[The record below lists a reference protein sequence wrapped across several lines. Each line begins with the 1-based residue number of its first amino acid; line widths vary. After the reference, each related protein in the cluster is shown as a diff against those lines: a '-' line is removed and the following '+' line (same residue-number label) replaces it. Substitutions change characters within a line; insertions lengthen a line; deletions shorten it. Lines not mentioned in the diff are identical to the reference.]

1 MPWTGKEF
9 ASRHNHKLKGAAADH
24 AARQAN
30 AILRSGVPEG
40 EAIAIAN
47 KHAAKGKTKVARL
60 TSKERS
66 KLPDSAFAGPGRS
79 YPVED
84 KAHARA
90 AKGFAAMH
98 HAPNKAAIDAK
109 ADKVLG
115 KGKSMKGME
124 HYAKGGTGPKGHS
137 GGEARAKEMRTEHRT
152 SNAKTD
158 GMRHGSTKAT
168 GQMASRFDKMAKKS
182 PYR

>member
-9 ASRHNHKLKGAAADH
+9 ASRHNHKLKGASADH

-30 AILRSGVPEG
+30 AMLRAGVPEG
-40 EAIAIAN
+40 EAIATAN
-47 KHAAKGKTKVARL
+47 KHAGKTKMARL

-66 KLPDSAFAGPGRS
+66 KLPAKDFAGPGRS

-109 ADKVLG
+109 ADKVLS
-115 KGKSMKGME
+115 KG
-124 HYAKGGTGPKGHS
+124 
-137 GGEARAKEMRTEHRT
+137 ARNDRP
-152 SNAKTD
+152 
-158 GMRHGSTKAT
+158 TKAT
-168 GQMASRFDKMAKKS
+168 GSRFDRMAGKGGSSK
-182 PYR
+182 Y

>member
-9 ASRHNHKLKGAAADH
+9 ASRHNHKLKGAGADH

-30 AILRSGVPEG
+30 AMLRAGVPEG
-40 EAIAIAN
+40 EAIATAN
-47 KHAAKGKTKVARL
+47 KHAGKQRITKVAKL

-66 KLPDSAFAGPGRS
+66 KLPASDFAGPGRS

-98 HAPNKAAIDAK
+98 NAPNKGAIDAK
-109 ADKVLG
+109 ADKVL
-115 KGKSMKGME
+115 KG
-124 HYAKGGTGPKGHS
+124 A
-137 GGEARAKEMRTEHRT
+137 
-152 SNAKTD
+152 
-158 GMRHGSTKAT
+158 GSTKAK
-168 GQMASRFDKMAKKS
+168 GAAESRFSKMAGKS
-182 PYR
+182 GSSKY

>member
-9 ASRHNHKLKGAAADH
+9 ASRHNHKLKGASADH

-30 AILRSGVPEG
+30 AMLRAGVPEG
-40 EAIAIAN
+40 EAIATAN
-47 KHAAKGKTKVARL
+47 KHAGKTTMAKL

-66 KLPDSAFAGPGRS
+66 KLPAKDFAGPGRS

-98 HAPNKAAIDAK
+98 NAPNKAKIDAK

-115 KGKSMKGME
+115 KG
-124 HYAKGGTGPKGHS
+124 
-137 GGEARAKEMRTEHRT
+137 
-152 SNAKTD
+152 
-158 GMRHGSTKAT
+158 
-168 GQMASRFDKMAKKS
+168 SRFSKMAGKS
-182 PYR
+182 GSSKY

>member
-47 KHAAKGKTKVARL
+47 KHAAKGKPKMARL

-66 KLPDSAFAGPGRS
+66 KLPAKDFAGPGRS

-115 KGKSMKGME
+115 KG
-124 HYAKGGTGPKGHS
+124 GG
-137 GGEARAKEMRTEHRT
+137 
-152 SNAKTD
+152 
-158 GMRHGSTKAT
+158 
-168 GQMASRFDKMAKKS
+168 SRFDRMSKESSKMSTGKRK
-182 PYR
+182 